1 MRLVC
6 GVNYVV
12 SFLVSVVVLSR
23 PMSLVLCGFGVG
35 VVYVSTLS
43 VLVELF
49 WATNILFSTNNDSF

>member
-12 SFLVSVVVLSR
+12 IFLVSVVVLSR
-23 PMSLVLCGFGVG
+23 PMSLVLCGFGVR

-49 WATNILFSTNNDSF
+49 WATNILFSTNNDNF